1 MAFLQSAEAS
11 SNPLREFPI
20 FQSSDIDEAQDLIA
34 RNFSRHSLSVVS
46 SQQALSSR
54 YDGLFFH
61 NIGLMCGTYGADVK
75 INPESNEYF
84 FTQTTLAGHTRV
96 SMAGESVD
104 TDNGTTVVVSPTANY
119 EMYLGEGSSRLIA
132 MIERDAL
139 ETQLSKMLNAP
150 LHEPLT
156 FDLGMSDS
164 AGQRSAWLR
173 SLDYLCDQFS
183 MARSMAKD
191 DAFLQHANDL
201 LITQLLNSQSHNYS
215 EQLNHDPVVQSPRHV
230 KRAIAYIEEHIH
242 EPISLAE
249 MAASIGV
256 SARTVQKGF
265 VKYLSLSPSD
275 YIRQLRLRC
284 IHDELIRANE
294 LDTQVGAVLMNYG
307 ITSFGHFSKTYK
319 SVYGCTPADTLRK
332 R

>member
-1 MAFLQSAEAS
+1 MAFLQSAEVS
-11 SNPLREFPI
+11 SHPLQQFPI

-34 RNFSRHSLSVVS
+34 RNFSRHSLSVLS
-46 SQQALSSR
+46 HQQALSSR
-54 YDGLFFH
+54 YDGLFFN

-119 EMYLGEGSSRLIA
+119 EMYLGQGSSRLIA

-139 ETQLSKMLNAP
+139 EGQLSKMLNAP
-150 LHEPLT
+150 LDAPLT
-156 FDLGMSDS
+156 FDLSMSDNV
-164 AGQRSAWLR
+164 GQRSAWLR

-183 MARSMAKD
+183 MAKAMATD
-191 DAFLQHANDL
+191 ETFLQHANDL
-201 LITQLLNSQSHNYS
+201 LMTQLLNSQSHNYS
-215 EQLNHDPVVQSPRHV
+215 EQLSRDPIVQSPRHV
-230 KRAIAYIEEHIH
+230 KRAIAYIEEHVH

-265 VKYLSLSPSD
+265 LKYLSLSPSD

-294 LDTQVGAVLMNYG
+294 LDTQVGAILMNYG
-307 ITSFGHFSKTYK
+307 ITSFGHFSKRYK
-319 SVYGCTPADTLRK
+319 AIYGCTPTDTLRQ